1 MKRKILIWLAAIF
14 CLTALVLFIYFFNK
28 GDSSRWQV
36 ALGGIGV
43 SALPL
48 LLLIAKKIP
57 FNIPII
63 IGYYIAILCTTFLG
77 SIASFY
83 LKHKWWDSTLHFYKG
98 ILVSFVGIALYKL
111 LVPATSRIGVSR
123 LLVFLF
129 TVSLAV
135 TSSVIWEIYE
145 YVGDLFFTHT
155 MQLGGN
161 KDTMLDLLAG
171 TSGGLAASL
180 YSLARKEKL

>member
-1 MKRKILIWLAAIF
+1 MKRKVIICLSTIF
-14 CLTALVLFIYFFNK
+14 CLAALCLFIYYLNK

-36 ALGGIGV
+36 AAGGFGV

-48 LLLIAKKIP
+48 LLLFTKRNP

-77 SIASFY
+77 SIATFY
-83 LKHKWWDSTLHFYKG
+83 LKYKWWDSTIHLYKG
-98 ILVSFVGIALYKL
+98 MLVVFIGIALYKL
-111 LVPATSRIGVSR
+111 LVPEGSRPGVSK
-123 LLVFLF
+123 LLLGLF
-129 TVSLAV
+129 TISLAV
-135 TSSVIWEIYE
+135 TSSVLWEIYE

-180 YSLARKEKL
+180 YSFIRKEKL